1 VGPSDLQR
9 LGADPAVALDALTA
23 WAAEHPDAGLRR
35 PQDMRGLQETA
46 LEIREIDGGRALG
59 SLVDHQPPR
68 THYARWGARRSW
80 RFAREHHMLTRD
92 HLVHAARLVRARAR
106 VRRQGGDVRLH
117 GVSFLGHRVE
127 LTAPRGS
134 GRLVVGPWCWL
145 GDDAALRAHCGRIT
159 LGAKVVLGGGS
170 IINAYLDVSIGDGTL
185 IAEGVHI
192 TDFDHRID
200 RVDVPIKDQGV
211 VTSPVRIGADVWL
224 GRGVTVLR
232 GVDIGQGS
240 VIGAHA
246 VVTRDI
252 PPYSVAVGVPARV
265 IRTRLPGDRLSEGPS
280 DGSDD
285 PSARRV

>member
-1 VGPSDLQR
+1 MGPSDLRR

-23 WAAEHPDAGLRR
+23 WAVEHPEAGLHR
-35 PQDMRGLQETA
+35 PEDLRALQEAA
-46 LEIREIDGGRALG
+46 LEIRETDGGRALS
-59 SLVDHQPPR
+59 SLIARQPPR
-68 THYARWGARRSW
+68 TRYARWGARRSW
-80 RFAREHHMLTRD
+80 RFAREHRMLTRD

-106 VRRQGGDVRLH
+106 VRRLGGDVRLH
-117 GVSFLGHRVE
+117 GMSFLGHRVE
-127 LTAPRGS
+127 LTAPHGS

-145 GDDAALRAHCGRIT
+145 GDGAALRAHAGRVT
-159 LGAKVVLGGGS
+159 LGTKVVLGGGS
-170 IINAYLDVSIGDGTL
+170 TINAYLDVSIGDGTL

-200 RVDVPIKDQGV
+200 RVDVPIKNQGV

-240 VIGAHA
+240 VVGAHA

-265 IRTRLPGDRLSEGPS
+265 IRTRLPDSGPS
-280 DGSDD
+280 AG
-285 PSARRV
+285 